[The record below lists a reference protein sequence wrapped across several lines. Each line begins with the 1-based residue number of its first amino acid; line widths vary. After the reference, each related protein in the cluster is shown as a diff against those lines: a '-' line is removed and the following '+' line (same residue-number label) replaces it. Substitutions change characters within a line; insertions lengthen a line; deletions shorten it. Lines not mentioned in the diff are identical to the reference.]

1 MNHLNKENQ
10 IKKRN
15 IWILILLINLNNS
28 IKNAIKSYLNLQKE
42 TFNKDISQNNKGFN
56 QSIKLIKKYKKL

>member
-42 TFNKDISQNNKGFN
+42 TFNKDIS
-56 QSIKLIKKYKKL
+56 